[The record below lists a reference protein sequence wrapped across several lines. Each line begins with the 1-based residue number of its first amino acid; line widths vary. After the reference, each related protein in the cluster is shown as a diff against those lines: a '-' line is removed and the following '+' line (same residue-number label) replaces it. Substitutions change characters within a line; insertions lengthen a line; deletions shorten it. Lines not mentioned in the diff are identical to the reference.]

1 MTLRLRG
8 EVLHLPRMATV
19 NLVCERSRA
28 PLDSTWAERAS
39 LEVIRRLARHGRDNA
54 HGTRI
59 ALAPVRVSCF
69 NCDK

>member
-8 EVLHLPRMATV
+8 EVLHLSRMATV

-39 LEVIRRLARHGRDNA
+39 LDAIRGLARHGGVRA
-54 HGTRI
+54 RGTRL
-59 ALAPVRVSCF
+59 ALATVRVSCF
-69 NCDK
+69 NCDE